1 MTTTLAS
8 DPLLALLV
16 RGAFA
21 LLFASAAWH
30 KLGDR
35 RAFTGVLA
43 AYRVLPVSVVG
54 VAAAVVAAFEGAVA
68 LAWVAPGLGTMAAGG
83 TVVLL
88 AIYSTAI
95 AVNLVRG
102 RRTIDCGC
110 GILGARQPIGEWL
123 IVRNLLLAVG
133 ASTTL
138 APVTA
143 RELVWVDAFTLLGA
157 LVVVSSV
164 WTTAHRLAA
173 ASVRSRIVR
182 APQ

>member
-1 MTTTLAS
+1 MTTMLAS
-8 DPLLALLV
+8 DPVVALLV

-35 RAFTGVLA
+35 RAFASVLA
-43 AYRVLPVSVVG
+43 AYRVLPASAVSM
-54 VAAAVVAAFEGAVA
+54 AAVLIAALEGAVA

-83 TVVLL
+83 AVVLL
-88 AIYSTAI
+88 AIYSLAI

-110 GILGARQPIGEWL
+110 GILGARQPISEWL
-123 IVRNLLLAVG
+123 IVRNLLLTVVAL
-133 ASTTL
+133 TTL
-138 APVTA
+138 GPGTGRA
-143 RELVWVDAFTLLGA
+143 LVWIDAVTLLGG

-164 WTTAHRLAA
+164 WMAAHRLAV
-173 ASVRSRIVR
+173 ASQRVPSIERPR
-182 APQ
+182 